1 MRCKNQLVGRYKPGC
16 KASFGEMF
24 SKHSYKSDG
33 NSTNI
38 FGAGKMTLRCLFTQT
53 LPLASFN
60 EINELRNRCRNI
72 YHIFY

>member
-16 KASFGEMF
+16 KASSFGEMF

-38 FGAGKMTLRCLFTQT
+38 FGPIKMTLLCLFTQT
-53 LPLASFN
+53 LPLGSFN
-60 EINELRNRCRNI
+60 
-72 YHIFY
+72 